1 MDYKELNEIL
11 VEYGEVEKEK
21 IQNATI
27 KTGEIS
33 IMRLRNV
40 LIINGKIL
48 EEYLEKNLYIATVN
62 GGLAKM
68 SKAWVVAE
76 LDKDCVKL
84 AVYAKEGLIK
94 QNISQGVIK
103 LLADA
108 LQKEM

>member
-11 VEYGEVEKEK
+11 VEYAEVEKEK

-48 EEYLEKNLYIATVN
+48 EEYLKKN
-62 GGLAKM
+62 
-68 SKAWVVAE
+68 
-76 LDKDCVKL
+76 
-84 AVYAKEGLIK
+84 
-94 QNISQGVIK
+94 
-103 LLADA
+103 
-108 LQKEM
+108 

>member
-1 MDYKELNEIL
+1 M
-11 VEYGEVEKEK
+11 
-21 IQNATI
+21 
-27 KTGEIS
+27 
-33 IMRLRNV
+33 
-40 LIINGKIL
+40 
-48 EEYLEKNLYIATVN
+48 YIATVN

-76 LDKDCVKL
+76 LDIDCVKL